1 MKRIFQF
8 LVVAALAAP
17 ALAQGQD
24 AAVEERL
31 NRLSAQIQDLS
42 EARDAQNRK
51 LDELARQVRELQEKA
66 GRPDTTA
73 ASNDDLKQLAANIK
87 EVDRKRQE
95 DNEKIVRELKDLSRS
110 LGSGSTRKPVAVAPT
125 APAADAKVPD
135 NGYEYVI
142 KSGDTL
148 SLISKAYTDKG
159 VKVSVEDILK
169 ANPGL
174 KPDRMRVG
182 QKIFIPGS
190 APQ

>member
-8 LVVAALAAP
+8 LVVAALAVP
-17 ALAQGQD
+17 AVSPAQD

-66 GRPDTTA
+66 GRPDATS
-73 ASNDDLKQLAANIK
+73 ASNDDVKQLAAKIQ

-95 DNEKIVRELKDLSRS
+95 DNEKIVRELKDLGRS
-110 LGSGSTRKPVAVAPT
+110 LGSGSARKPAP
-125 APAADAKVPD
+125 PAATASAPEAKVPD
-135 NGYEYVI
+135 NGFEYVI

-148 SLISKAYTDKG
+148 SLIAKAYTDKG
-159 VKVSVEDILK
+159 VKVTVEDILK

-182 QKIFIPGS
+182 QKIFVPG
-190 APQ
+190 AVGQ